1 MQRYYTELAYAAILF
16 LGLSSPVQAELFG
29 RSLTGTGFDG
39 NVSTY
44 EAYYDTTLNVTW
56 MADANFFRAQA
67 ASNPSLVADVIAS
80 VGGVVLDTPNVRDSP
95 VPYGGSYALTAA
107 DFDTATGRM
116 TWWGAQAW
124 THYLNSTELGGQ
136 SDWRLPTVSPIN
148 GSTFQY
154 GSAFDGTRDVGYNIS
169 SPTSELGHM
178 FHVTLDNKG
187 FYTTSGVPQPG
198 SGLLNS
204 GPFTNLPGTY
214 LWYDNEYPLEWSHAW
229 TFNTQFGSQSGIIY
243 KGDPYVA
250 WAVRT
255 GDIAAVPLPAAAWLF
270 GSGMAGL
277 AAWARRQP
285 SV

>member
-1 MQRYYTELAYAAILF
+1 M
-16 LGLSSPVQAELFG
+16 V
-29 RSLTGTGFDG
+29 
-39 NVSTY
+39 
-44 EAYYDTTLNVTW
+44 
-56 MADANFFRAQA
+56 
-67 ASNPSLVADVIAS
+67 
-80 VGGVVLDTPNVRDSP
+80 
-95 VPYGGSYALTAA
+95 
-107 DFDTATGRM
+107 
-116 TWWGAQAW
+116 GAQAW

-255 GDIAAVPLPAAAWLF
+255 GDIAAVPLPAAVWLF